1 MVAEPKRRDTFPVI
15 ALACLY
21 LEKEKLCSSDEVVV
35 VMPSDPYTD
44 EGYFRIIKQMSEAV
58 KQDVAELVLMGI
70 QPTYASTKYGYIVP
84 RSRVGSTLQMERFT
98 EKPDENKAKE
108 LIDGGALWNGSVFVF
123 RLGYLLVIARKYV
136 QADSFKEAVKHYG
149 EFPKISFDYEVA
161 EKAESVAVVPF
172 AGIWKD
178 LGTWDALSEVLGV
191 KAAGNMLL
199 DKNSRNT
206 HVVNRLDLPC
216 VCVGGGNLI
225 VAASPDGILVAD
237 KDGCEHLKPYISRI
251 NNRPLYE
258 ERRWGTYKVI
268 DRYET
273 PDKQSC
279 SLTKHLCIKAG
290 KSISYQQH
298 FHRNEVWTF
307 VDSIGLLVLDGKI
320 REIRK
325 GDVVSIRKGQ
335 KHAVKALTAL
345 HSVEVQIGDKLMK
358 EDLKRFYWEWSMEQI

>member
-108 LIDGGALWNGSVFVF
+108 LIDGSALWNGSVFVF

-206 HVVNRLDLPC
+206 HVVNRLGLPC
-216 VCVGGGNLI
+216 VCVEGGGNLI
-225 VAASPDGILVAD
+225 VAASRTGYWSRTRMVASTSN
-237 KDGCEHLKPYISRI
+237 HI
-251 NNRPLYE
+251 
-258 ERRWGTYKVI
+258 
-268 DRYET
+268 
-273 PDKQSC
+273 
-279 SLTKHLCIKAG
+279 
-290 KSISYQQH
+290 
-298 FHRNEVWTF
+298 
-307 VDSIGLLVLDGKI
+307 
-320 REIRK
+320 
-325 GDVVSIRKGQ
+325 
-335 KHAVKALTAL
+335 
-345 HSVEVQIGDKLMK
+345 
-358 EDLKRFYWEWSMEQI
+358 

>member
-70 QPTYASTKYGYIVP
+70 QPTYASTKYGYIGP

-108 LIDGGALWNGSVFVF
+108 LIDGSALWNGSVFVF

-136 QADSFKEAVKHYG
+136 QADSFKEAVN
-149 EFPKISFDYEVA
+149 EVA

-216 VCVGGGNLI
+216 VCVEGGGNLI

-237 KDGCEHLKPYISRI
+237 KDVANTSNHI
-251 NNRPLYE
+251 
-258 ERRWGTYKVI
+258 
-268 DRYET
+268 
-273 PDKQSC
+273 
-279 SLTKHLCIKAG
+279 
-290 KSISYQQH
+290 
-298 FHRNEVWTF
+298 
-307 VDSIGLLVLDGKI
+307 
-320 REIRK
+320 
-325 GDVVSIRKGQ
+325 
-335 KHAVKALTAL
+335 
-345 HSVEVQIGDKLMK
+345 
-358 EDLKRFYWEWSMEQI
+358 